1 MPLADLTE
9 KERQVVF
16 ECLKCVAAGKVILHD
31 WEFQTL
37 FGITA
42 SAFKKIAKDVPKID
56 DSNIRVRMAINNA
69 MNNLLGYPHGYHE
82 KWAEVMPIPLAE
94 IERVF
99 TKWRNNIAWDAP
111 N

>member
-9 KERQVVF
+9 KERHVVF

-31 WEFQTL
+31 REFQTL
-37 FGITA
+37 IGVTA
-42 SAFKKIAKDVPKID
+42 TSFKKLANAAPIID
-56 DSNIRVRMAINNA
+56 DSKPKIRLAINNA

-82 KWAEVMPIPLAE
+82 KWAEVMPTPLAE

-99 TKWRNNIAWDAP
+99 TKWRIGL
-111 N
+111 